1 MKPRVVFCAF
11 VLVALLAMTAPAADV
26 NGKWVADVFNRLGGS
41 QETSFNLKMDGT
53 RVTGTVAIGGA
64 GGFRTAP
71 REIVEGNVNGS
82 EITFAVIDKVR
93 DLELKTVYKGKVDGN
108 EIRFE
113 AQMLM
118 PPGGLGGFIP
128 GPPTEFTA
136 KKVQ

>member
-1 MKPRVVFCAF
+1 VVFCASG
-11 VLVALLAMTAPAADV
+11 LLALFAMTAAAADV

-41 QETSFNLKMDGT
+41 QMTTFDLKMDGT
-53 RVTGTVAIGGA
+53 KVTGTVNIGGG

-71 REIVEGNVNGS
+71 REIVDGKVNGS
-82 EITFAVIDKVR
+82 AITFAVIDRVR
-93 DLELKTVYKGKVDGN
+93 DLELKTVYKGKVDGA

-136 KKVQ
+136 KKAQ

>member
-1 MKPRVVFCAF
+1 MKFRLIPRAF
-11 VLVALLAMTAPAADV
+11 ALAALLAMTAAAADV
-26 NGKWVADVFNRLGGS
+26 NGKWEADVFNRLGGS
-41 QETSFNLKMDGT
+41 QMTTFNLKLDGT
-53 RVTGTVAIGGA
+53 KVTGTVGIT
-64 GGFRTAP
+64 GGFRAAP
-71 REIVEGNVNGS
+71 KEIVEGKVIGS
-82 EITFAVIDKVR
+82 DITFAVIDKVG

-136 KKVQ
+136 KRNP

>member
-1 MKPRVVFCAF
+1 MNFRMVLCASA
-11 VLVALLAMTAPAADV
+11 LAALLAMTAAAADV
-26 NGKWVADVFNRLGGS
+26 NGKWEADVFNRLGGS
-41 QETSFNLKMDGT
+41 QMTTFNLKMDGT
-53 RVTGTVAIGGA
+53 KVTGTVGITGGLR
-64 GGFRTAP
+64 GAP
-71 REIVEGNVNGS
+71 KEIVEGKVNGGD
-82 EITFAVIDKVR
+82 ITFAVIDKLR

-136 KKVQ
+136 KRIR